1 MSIRKKQSAA
11 IQQALENLKNQDT
24 SADEYRP
31 RVGGS
36 YLVGVYLAANAISD
50 CRLLIEGPDCAYMK
64 TQYVQGNHDILS
76 TVTSVSGFHR
86 VVNTALHPAVM
97 TQSRE
102 EPLQQMAER
111 VASHPSTAGLLISS
125 MPMAFVTGA
134 DYERLCR
141 NITGATGKDV
151 VHVRGLSLQGDW
163 LDGYEET
170 LRSLAKQLPLSE
182 TSQPRDPR
190 KVAIVGL
197 LWDRNEYD
205 HIANMVQLRE
215 MVAAAGLELTSCWL
229 SGGSWEE
236 LKRAGEAGTILS
248 LPYGRLAATTLA
260 RRTGAKVV
268 ELPLP
273 FGLTACEQWMKTL
286 GELSGNADAAQ
297 AYVDRKLSSIVPRLE
312 WAVPFQFQGICAGYL
327 GDPHLLP
334 GFHDIMQT
342 LGGSVGYAIITNRPV
357 HTRHIQ
363 ELLGTMRH
371 LVYPR
376 QNVFSREGTLMQ
388 LELDVDLIVA
398 NSDGLFRVDGRAL
411 VEFGFPSMYTHNL
424 YERPFL
430 GFDGFIAFVDTLNNA
445 LRREELETAKRMLSD
460 SVQKKVMRAELLAE
474 LDAERSG

>member
-1 MSIRKKQSAA
+1 MTTSREHSDLIL
-11 IQQALENLKNQDT
+11 QAKENLMSQDT

-36 YLVGVYLAANAISD
+36 YLVGVYLAANAIRD

-64 TQYVQGNHDILS
+64 TQYVQGNHDMLS

-102 EPLQQMAER
+102 VPLQEMAQR

-141 NITGATGKDV
+141 SVTAATGKDV

-170 LRSLAKQLPLSE
+170 LRSLAKQLPMDPSP
-182 TSQPRDPR
+182 QPKDPK
-190 KVAIVGL
+190 KVAIIGL

-205 HIANMVQLRE
+205 HIANLTQLRE
-215 MVAAAGLELTSCWL
+215 MLAAAGLELVSCWL
-229 SGGSWEE
+229 SGGGWDD

-248 LPYGRLAATTLA
+248 LPYGRQAAA
-260 RRTGAKVV
+260 VWGKRTGAKVV
-268 ELPLP
+268 EMPLP
-273 FGLTACEQWMKTL
+273 FGLSACEEWMKTL
-286 GELSGNADAAQ
+286 GQLSGMPEAAQ
-297 AYVDRKLSSIVPRLE
+297 AYVDRKLGSIVPRLE
-312 WAVPFQFQGICAGYL
+312 WVVPFQFQGICAGYL

-334 GFHDIMQT
+334 GFHDIIQT
-342 LGGSVGYAIITNRPV
+342 LGGRVGYAIITNRPV
-357 HTRHIQ
+357 HTRFIQ
-363 ELLGTMRH
+363 GLLGTMRH

-376 QNVFSREGTLMQ
+376 QNVFAREGTLMQ

-398 NSDGLFRVDGRAL
+398 NSDGLSRTGGQAL
-411 VEFGFPSMYTHNL
+411 VEFGFPSMYTHHL
-424 YERPFL
+424 YDRPFL
-430 GFDGFIAFVDTLNNA
+430 GFGGFMAFVDTLNNA
-445 LRREELETAKRMLSD
+445 LRREELEAVSSKLSESIRGKHTATPR
-460 SVQKKVMRAELLAE
+460 QT
-474 LDAERSG
+474 